1 MVYSDIDAS
10 EKNMNGDQSRQRF
23 RHEVV
28 LLSPLPPPLGGL
40 TVWTT
45 EYMES
50 ARSYGLKVKLINT
63 SPGGDRVEAVSRV
76 RLARIG
82 QMVTTVRDIWGAL
95 PGADVAHLSTT
106 WYWSLARD
114 GLLGWVCRLRRVP
127 VVMQIH
133 AATNVL
139 ASVSTL
145 PSWKRFLL
153 RLWLRPV
160 NVLAVLSQELQVAL
174 TTQFPNKRIEL
185 IPNWVDTGKFFP
197 ASEQCAATVE
207 NASGGTLISVFV
219 GRLMEEKGFVS
230 LARAVIDSRDVTLIS
245 IGDKP
250 QGTVGDTSVIEAIL
264 GELRHTGRYR
274 EIPFLSR
281 EDIAAT
287 LRTAD
292 VFVLP
297 SWNEGLPISLL
308 EAMATGLPCVITAVG
323 GMGDLVKESVDA
335 PFALEVPVDDSAAIV
350 DAFAG
355 LSRDSAARWAM
366 GANGRAVAE
375 TKFSA
380 PVVFDKLNRIY
391 DELCPKD

>member
-1 MVYSDIDAS
+1 
-10 EKNMNGDQSRQRF
+10 MNDDLSRQPF

-28 LLSPLPPPLGGL
+28 LVSPLPPPLGGL

-45 EYMES
+45 QYLES
-50 ARSYGLKVKLINT
+50 ARSFGLNIKLINT
-63 SPGGDRVEAVSRV
+63 SPGGDRVEAVSRI

-82 QMVTTVRDIWGAL
+82 QMMTTVRDIWGAL

-114 GLLGWVCRLRRVP
+114 GLLGWLCRLRGVP

-133 AATNVL
+133 AATNVV
-139 ASVSTL
+139 ASVSAMPL
-145 PSWKRFLL
+145 WKRFAL

-160 NVLAVLSQELQVAL
+160 NVLAVLSEELQVAL
-174 TTQFPNKRIEL
+174 STQFPNQRIKL

-197 ASEQCAATVE
+197 AGGQSAATVD
-207 NASGGTLISVFV
+207 AARGGTLTAVFV
-219 GRLMEEKGFVS
+219 GRLMKEKGFVS
-230 LARAVIDSRDVTLIS
+230 LARAVIDSPDVILIS

-250 QGTVGDTSVIEAIL
+250 QGTVVDSSLIEAML
-264 GELRHTGRYR
+264 SELRATGRYR
-274 EIPFLSR
+274 EMPILSR
-281 EDIAAT
+281 DDIAAT

-308 EAMATGLPCVITAVG
+308 EAMATGLPCVITDVG

-335 PFALEVPVDDSAAIV
+335 PFAFKVPVDDSKAIV
-350 DAFAG
+350 DAFAR
-355 LSRDSAARWAM
+355 LSRDAAARWTM
-366 GANGRAVAE
+366 GANGRAIAE

-391 DELCPKD
+391 DELSPTN